1 MLQDLIKRL
10 EAEAA
15 ACCDEMLAQLLR
27 EAAAA
32 LRGKVG
38 TCKCGAQA
46 AILGQCRACYQRAR
60 RAK

>member
-1 MLQDLIKRL
+1 MLQDLINRL
-10 EAEAA
+10 EDEAI
-15 ACCDEMLAQLLR
+15 ACCDATLAAVLR
-27 EAAAA
+27 EAATV

-46 AILGQCRACYQRAR
+46 QILGQCRACYQRAR